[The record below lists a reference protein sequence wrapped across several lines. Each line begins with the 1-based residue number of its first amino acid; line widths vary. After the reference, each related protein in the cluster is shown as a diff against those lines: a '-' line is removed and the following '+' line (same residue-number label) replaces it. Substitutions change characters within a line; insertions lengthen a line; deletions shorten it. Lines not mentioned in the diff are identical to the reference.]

1 MTEKT
6 SAPMEVEARRP
17 HLVATQAARLYA
29 GPTLPSLRTILSLP
43 AFRGAQ
49 LICGRNHLEQP
60 VTWVHIAEVMDVWR
74 FLTGG
79 ELLLSTGLELAR
91 STPAARAG
99 YVQKLARAGT
109 RALVLELVQWLTN
122 VPEDMLEAAR
132 AENFA
137 LIVFR
142 SEVSYREL
150 TQAAHREI
158 LVPARPRAQESA
170 LQTVVNALVDTRRDR
185 AFIRSELGAL
195 LALPPRPRMTLLATL
210 EVLLEVHFNI
220 TAAAR
225 MLGIR
230 RQTVY
235 YRLDQLTGLLGSL
248 EDPSRK
254 LGFLVALAL
263 LKQQALKT
271 EESTTAARSAL
282 R

>member
-1 MTEKT
+1 
-6 SAPMEVEARRP
+6 
-17 HLVATQAARLYA
+17 
-29 GPTLPSLRTILSLP
+29 
-43 AFRGAQ
+43 
-49 LICGRNHLEQP
+49 
-60 VTWVHIAEVMDVWR
+60 MDVWR

-91 STPAARAG
+91 STPAARVS

-109 RALVLELVQWLTN
+109 RALALELVQWLTE
-122 VPEDMLEAAR
+122 VPADMLEAAR
-132 AENFA
+132 AENLA
-137 LIVFR
+137 LIAFR
-142 SEVSYREL
+142 TEVSYREL

-158 LVPARPRAQESA
+158 LVPARPRAPEST

-185 AFIRSELGAL
+185 AFIRTELGAL

-225 MLGIR
+225 KLGIR

-235 YRLDQLTGLLGSL
+235 YRLEQLTGLLGSL
-248 EDPSRK
+248 DDPSRK

-263 LKQQALKT
+263 LRQQAQRN
-271 EESTTAARSAL
+271 EEANATAHAATR
-282 R
+282 